1 MTKGVEGYFS
11 DIKPLLPRHLVQG
24 FNIFKDFSKNKTFP
38 VDLPMH
44 KGVEDKVSFGRRI
57 TKGKR
62 LTISDSLEKLQNCLL
77 TVLGCEHDI
86 PFRLVPVLDN
96 VADAAQFDHGMPYI
110 VQIWAIAAPSMF
122 SQIAPNLFSSSLA
135 LFFEPVQVETV
146 TKGPFLTVTGDE
158 L

>member
-44 KGVEDKVSFGRRI
+44 KGIEDKGIIRAGRI

-62 LTISDSLEKLQNCLL
+62 S
-77 TVLGCEHDI
+77 HDI
-86 PFRLVPVLDN
+86 R
-96 VADAAQFDHGMPYI
+96 
-110 VQIWAIAAPSMF
+110 
-122 SQIAPNLFSSSLA
+122 
-135 LFFEPVQVETV
+135 
-146 TKGPFLTVTGDE
+146 
-158 L
+158 